1 MSRLFDLQH
10 GLARRLGAP
19 ECTPGGQRVLVGTK
33 SMGDGWVAAII
44 RLDGCAS
51 HDEAAWIG
59 ARIQADLVDYIGIM
73 NDEDVPM
80 EAVPVECGAA
90 AGSETWSVAV
100 YVTLASAQEAGA
112 MFDFLTAYAMPPQ
125 EMSI

>member
-10 GLARRLGAP
+10 GLARHLGAP
-19 ECTPGGQRVLVGTK
+19 EFTPGGQRVLVGTK

-44 RLDGCAS
+44 RLAGCAS

-59 ARIQADLVDYIGIM
+59 ARIQADLVDYIGIV
-73 NDEDVPM
+73 NDEDVPI
-80 EAVPVECGAA
+80 EAVAVECGVT
-90 AGSETWSVAV
+90 AGSAVWSVAV

-112 MFDFLTAYAMPPQ
+112 MFDFLTAYAMPPH